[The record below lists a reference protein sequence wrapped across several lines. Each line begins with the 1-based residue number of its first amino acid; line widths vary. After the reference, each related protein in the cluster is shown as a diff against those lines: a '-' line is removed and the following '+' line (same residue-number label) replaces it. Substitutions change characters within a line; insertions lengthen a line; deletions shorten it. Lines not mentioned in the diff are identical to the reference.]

1 MLSFGKRGMLYD
13 QTYVSTYA
21 WWSSFKP
28 IALVLELKVHVTSCA
43 ETTL

>member
-1 MLSFGKRGMLYD
+1 MID

-21 WWSSFKP
+21 WWSFFKP
-28 IALVLELKVHVTSCA
+28 IEFVLLLKDITSYA

>member
-1 MLSFGKRGMLYD
+1 MID
-13 QTYVSTYA
+13 QTNVSTYA

-28 IALVLELKVHVTSCA
+28 IAFVLLLKDVTSYA

>member
-1 MLSFGKRGMLYD
+1 MID
-13 QTYVSTYA
+13 QTYVSMYA

-28 IALVLELKVHVTSCA
+28 MAFVLLLKDITSYA